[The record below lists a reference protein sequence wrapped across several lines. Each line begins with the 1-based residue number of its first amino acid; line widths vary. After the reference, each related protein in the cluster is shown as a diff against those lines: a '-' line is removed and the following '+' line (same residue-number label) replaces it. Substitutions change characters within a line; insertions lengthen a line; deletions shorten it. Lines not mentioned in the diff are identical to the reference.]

1 MDAAALKDAARA
13 KHRGPKPNGDLAR
26 PAPGTDEREGDLR
39 AETEWLLLVAQ
50 ACATA
55 TSCARPPP
63 SLSPQES
70 RPHTMS
76 DPLSTPEFLRNP
88 YPFYDELRAAAPVS
102 KVVTG
107 SGTRSGYLVTGYAE
121 AKTAFT
127 DPRLSKD
134 TARFFAGRTSG
145 RTLHPAVAHTML
157 ATDPP
162 EHTRLRRLVTKAFTT
177 GAVARLRPYIQ
188 HTADDL
194 LDALPRNGEADL
206 VTGLAVPLPVTVI
219 CQMLGVPETDRS
231 QVRTW
236 SNDLFAA
243 GQPQR
248 IDAAS
253 HAVAGY
259 MADLIEAKRRAPD
272 DSLLHD
278 LITVREEG
286 EQLSEDE
293 LVSLAVLLLVAGHET
308 TTNFIGN
315 AALALLQHPTLLS
328 NARSSPARIG
338 GMLDELLRYDS
349 PVGIA
354 TFRYSTEAIALGDTE
369 IPAGVPVLI
378 SPAAANR
385 DPARYPAPGCPDA
398 DRDARGHLA
407 FGHGIHRCLGAPLAL
422 AEAEIALR
430 ALLTRFPGLRLA
442 VPPGE
447 LQWRRTRLMRG
458 LESLPV
464 FTL

>member
-1 MDAAALKDAARA
+1 
-13 KHRGPKPNGDLAR
+13 
-26 PAPGTDEREGDLR
+26 
-39 AETEWLLLVAQ
+39 
-50 ACATA
+50 
-55 TSCARPPP
+55 
-63 SLSPQES
+63 
-70 RPHTMS
+70 MS
-76 DPLSTPEFLRNP
+76 DPLSCPEFLQNP
-88 YPFYDELRAAAPVS
+88 YPFYDELRATAPVTP
-102 KVVTG
+102 VTTG
-107 SGTRSGYLVTGYAE
+107 SADRPSYLVTGYAE
-121 AKTAFT
+121 AKAAFT

-134 TARFFAGRTSG
+134 TARFFASRRSN
-145 RTLHPAVAHTML
+145 RNLHPAVAHNML

-162 EHTRLRRLVTKAFTT
+162 QHTRLRRLVTKAFTT
-177 GAVARLRPYIQ
+177 GAVTRLRPYIE
-188 HTADDL
+188 HTVDRLLGDL
-194 LDALPRNGEADL
+194 PTDGEADL
-206 VTGLAVPLPVTVI
+206 VAALAIPLPITVI
-219 CQMLGVPETDRS
+219 CQMLGVPEADRA

-253 HAVAGY
+253 HAVADY

-272 DSLLHD
+272 DSLLCN
-278 LITVREEG
+278 LITVRDGG

-293 LVSLAVLLLVAGHET
+293 LVSLAVLLLIAGHET

-315 AALALLQHPTLLS
+315 AILALLQHPELLDRVRA
-328 NARSSPARIG
+328 NPGRISS
-338 GMLDELLRYDS
+338 MLGELLRYDS

-354 TFRYSTEAIALGDTE
+354 TFRYSTQALTLGETE

-378 SPAAANR
+378 SPGAANR
-385 DPARYPAPGCPDA
+385 DPAQYSTPDRLDI

-422 AEAEIALR
+422 AEAEIAFH

-442 VPPGE
+442 VAAEE
-447 LQWRRTRLMRG
+447 LRWRHTRLMRG

-464 FTL
+464 FTQ

>member
-1 MDAAALKDAARA
+1 
-13 KHRGPKPNGDLAR
+13 
-26 PAPGTDEREGDLR
+26 
-39 AETEWLLLVAQ
+39 
-50 ACATA
+50 
-55 TSCARPPP
+55 
-63 SLSPQES
+63 
-70 RPHTMS
+70 MS
-76 DPLSTPEFLRNP
+76 DPLSSPEFLRNP
-88 YPFYDELRAAAPVS
+88 YPFYDELRATAPVS
-102 KVVTG
+102 RVATG
-107 SGTRSGYLVTGYAE
+107 SGSRSGYLVTGYAE
-121 AKTAFT
+121 AKAAFT

-145 RTLHPAVAHTML
+145 RDLHPAVARTML

-177 GAVARLRPYIQ
+177 GAVTRLRPYIQ
-188 HTADDL
+188 HTVGHL
-194 LDALPRNGEADL
+194 LDALPENGEADL

-219 CQMLGVPETDRS
+219 CRMLGVPETDRS
-231 QVRTW
+231 QVRIW

-315 AALALLQHPTLLS
+315 AVLALLQHPALL
-328 NARSSPARIG
+328 NDARSDPARIDS
-338 GMLDELLRYDS
+338 MLDELLRYDS

-354 TFRYSTEAIALGDTE
+354 TFRYSTEATALGDTE

-385 DPARYPAPGCPDA
+385 DPTRYLAPGRPDA

-407 FGHGIHRCLGAPLAL
+407 FGHGMHRCLGAPLAL

-447 LQWRRTRLMRG
+447 LRWRRTRLMRG

-464 FTL
+464 FTR